1 MDYATEWKPLPL
13 ERRNTL
19 CAGAMGWRHET
30 RNDYTV
36 WLDRDGKELSSVSSY
51 SETPWAPCTDRN
63 HTAMMVEEVVDKH
76 CESQLLSAIGE
87 AIAPQDA
94 IAFGGGYVAAQR
106 PITLL
111 LIPPDLLSWA
121 AWSALTA
128 AKEEM

>member
-63 HTAMMVEEVVDKH
+63 HTAMMVEEVSANAHLVTLFNKHLSDVTDHWPLGPLFVLGIEPDK
-76 CESQLLSAIGE
+76 
-87 AIAPQDA
+87 IA
-94 IAFGGGYVAAQR
+94 
-106 PITLL
+106 
-111 LIPPDLLSWA
+111 WA
-121 AWSALTA
+121 AWSALTQ
-128 AKEEM
+128 KEET